1 MASSV
6 ADSEAEQG
14 LSAVRRRFIAL
25 IPVGQRL
32 LKKSF
37 SSWKADLSG

>member
-6 ADSEAEQG
+6 ADSEAGKG
-14 LSAVRRRFIAL
+14 LSALPGRFIAL

-37 SSWKADLSG
+37 